1 MEAHPET
8 IDADLR
14 VALAL
19 AKGETNVGPWTGPG
33 CTPEGYEAEDC
44 QCCDALDP
52 RRFND
57 SVEELIALGFLE
69 DALSFDQEHVLEFV
83 YRRAACR
90 SERSASVVSK
100 RGNYVDGSYKR
111 CMTPSMSIPALVTS
125 GSSGS
130 HKEV

>member
-1 MEAHPET
+1 MEAHPQT

-57 SVEELIALGFLE
+57 SVEELIALGFFGGR
-69 DALSFDQEHVLEFV
+69 AFV
-83 YRRAACR
+83 RSGTRAGVRLPQSSMLVGAIR
-90 SERSASVVSK
+90 F
-100 RGNYVDGSYKR
+100 GS
-111 CMTPSMSIPALVTS
+111 
-125 GSSGS
+125 
-130 HKEV
+130 